1 MLITRKSFSS
11 AQAKWAKKNLGV
23 PREKAILYALRLTCS
38 YLNELTTRPALLIGV
53 AKRLYT
59 PVRRDIQEGN
69 PLTRASSGDE
79 ALGSGSPLE
88 RRTTWGLL
96 PVHTDTF
103 EMPYTLHPG
112 REELRRI
119 EHMIYINHSAEV
131 SYTK

>member
-38 YLNELTTRPALLIGV
+38 YLNELTTRPALWVGV

-59 PVRRDIQEGN
+59 PVRRDILERI
-69 PLTRASSGDE
+69 PLTRVSLGDE
-79 ALGSGSPLE
+79 ALGSACPLE
-88 RRTTWGLL
+88 RRTTRGLL

-103 EMPYTLHPG
+103 EMPYSLHPG
-112 REELRRI
+112 QKKLRRI
-119 EHMIYINHSAEV
+119 ERMMSIDHPAEV
-131 SYTK
+131 SSTK